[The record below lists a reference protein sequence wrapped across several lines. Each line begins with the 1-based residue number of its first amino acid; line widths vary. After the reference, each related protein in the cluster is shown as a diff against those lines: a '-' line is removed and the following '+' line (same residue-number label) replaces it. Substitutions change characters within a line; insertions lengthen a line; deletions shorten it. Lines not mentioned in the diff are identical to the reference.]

1 MQWTACSKRTC
12 GNDGPS
18 PSHRQRKVPL
28 STPLALADINHPRPM
43 PAPGFGAQSMTTTR
57 SILITVLLAA
67 IVFDRLF
74 WHQGIGINLTLFA
87 VLVLGILLADHGWR
101 HWSTAAKWS
110 AGGAVISAV
119 MVTVHGS
126 IIAIIGAFATLFT
139 CAAFVLSPR
148 VRTTTSALISWAA
161 NLFISPI
168 GLVSAVGETLPS
180 TPSIRKGWRWS
191 RITIVPLIVLF
202 AFFQL
207 YRGGNSKFEAMTAGF
222 MDGFGELLSDFFEE
236 VFTPHTLFFLFAIA
250 FAASL
255 LMRSIGGWLADHES
269 TLSDA
274 MRRVRLKRPHWK
286 MPLGM
291 AALDRERRMAV
302 VLLVLVNA
310 LLLVVNAI
318 DIHWMWFGFELEP
331 GMSLKEFVHEG
342 TWLLIVSILL
352 SMAILL
358 HQFRG
363 NLNFHPNNRTLL
375 VLASAWLVQNFILGI
390 SVFLRNYHYISFHGL
405 AYKRI
410 GVIVFLLLMLV
421 GLVTLYV
428 KIRQRKTFFYLLR
441 MNAWAAFVVL
451 VGLGTIDWDSTIV
464 KFNVAHWNK
473 GEIDVDNYLAMS
485 DKVLPLLYAD
495 KDRVREQMSKHME
508 NEVRWVTQL
517 DPEVFNIELDRRRE
531 LFMQRYEDQ
540 DWQSWTWADERTHR
554 ALLDINMAKD

>member
-1 MQWTACSKRTC
+1 M
-12 GNDGPS
+12 N
-18 PSHRQRKVPL
+18 
-28 STPLALADINHPRPM
+28 
-43 PAPGFGAQSMTTTR
+43 TTR
-57 SILITVLLAA
+57 NILITVLLTA

-74 WHQGIGINLTLFA
+74 WHQGIGVNLTLFA
-87 VLVLGILLADHGWR
+87 LLTLGILLADHGWKQ
-101 HWSTAAKWS
+101 WSPEAKWS
-110 AGGAVISAV
+110 AAGAVISAA

-126 IIAIIGAFATLFT
+126 IIAMIAAFATLFT
-139 CAAFVLSPR
+139 CAAFVLVPR
-148 VRTTTSALISWAA
+148 VRTTTSALITWAA
-161 NLFISPI
+161 NLVMAPV
-168 GLVSAVGETLPS
+168 GLLASVKETLPGM
-180 TPSIRKGWRWS
+180 PFVRNGWRS
-191 RITIVPLIVLF
+191 GRIAIVPVIVLF

-207 YRGGNSKFEAMTAGF
+207 YRGGNSKFNAMTAGF
-222 MDGFGELLSDFFEE
+222 MDGFADLLSRFFED

-255 LMRSIGGWLADHES
+255 LMRSISEWLADHEY

-274 MRRVRLKRPHWK
+274 MTRMRVKRPQWK
-286 MPLGM
+286 LPLGM

-310 LLLVVNAI
+310 LLLLVNAI
-318 DIHWMWFGFELEP
+318 DIHWIWFGFKLEP

-352 SMAILL
+352 SMGILL

-363 NLNFHPNNRTLL
+363 NLNYHPKNRAL
-375 VLASAWLVQNFILGI
+375 VLLASAWLVQNFILGI

-410 GVIVFLLLMLV
+410 GMIVFLALVLV

-441 MNAWAAFVVL
+441 VNAWAAFAML
-451 VGLGTIDWDSTIV
+451 VGLSTMDWDSTIV
-464 KFNVAHWNK
+464 RYNLAHWNQ

-485 DKVLPLLYAD
+485 DKVLPLLYGDLD
-495 KDRVREQMSKHME
+495 KVREQMSKHGE

-517 DPEVFNIELDRRRE
+517 DPEVFAIDLARRKE
-531 LFMQRYEDQ
+531 LFMWRYNDQ

-554 ALLDINMAKD
+554 ALLAMENRTR

>member
-1 MQWTACSKRTC
+1 MNTTMPSAGKTRT
-12 GNDGPS
+12 
-18 PSHRQRKVPL
+18 
-28 STPLALADINHPRPM
+28 
-43 PAPGFGAQSMTTTR
+43 
-57 SILITVLLAA
+57 ILLTVLLVA

-74 WHQGIGINLTLFA
+74 WHQEIGLNLTLFS
-87 VLVLGILLADHGWR
+87 LLCLTILLVDHGWKQ
-101 HWSTAAKWS
+101 WSPAARWS
-110 AGGAVISAV
+110 AAGASLSAV
-119 MVTVHGS
+119 MVVLHGS
-126 IIAIIGAFATLFT
+126 VIATISSFAALLT

-148 VRTTTSALISWAA
+148 VKTTTSALISWAA
-161 NLFISPI
+161 NLFVSPI
-168 GLVSAVGETLPS
+168 GLVSAVGETLPGA
-180 TPSIRKGWRWS
+180 PSLRRGWRWS

-207 YRGGNSKFEAMTAGF
+207 YRGGNSKFNTMTAGF
-222 MDGFGELLSDFFEE
+222 MDGFGELLGDLFEE
-236 VFTPHTLFFLFAIA
+236 VFTPHTLFFLFAIV
-250 FAASL
+250 FASSL
-255 LMRSIGGWLADHES
+255 IMRSIGAWLADHES
-269 TLSDA
+269 SLSDA
-274 MRRVRLKRPHWK
+274 LERVRVKRPHWK
-286 MPLGM
+286 SPLGM

-352 SMAILL
+352 SMGILL
-358 HQFRG
+358 HLFRG
-363 NLNFHPNNRTLL
+363 NLNFHPKNRTLL
-375 VLASAWLVQNFILGI
+375 LLASAWLVQNFILGI

-421 GLVTLYV
+421 GLVTLYL
-428 KIRQRKTFFYLLR
+428 KIRERKTFFYLLR
-441 MNAWAAFVVL
+441 VNAWAAFVML
-451 VGLGTIDWDSTIV
+451 VGLGTIDWDTAIV
-464 KFNVAHWNK
+464 RYNLAHWNQ

-495 KDRVREQMSKHME
+495 TEKVRQQMSKHKE

-517 DPEVFNIELDRRRE
+517 DPEVFDIERDRRKE
-531 LFMQRYEDQ
+531 LFMWRYADQ

-554 ALLDINMAKD
+554 ALLALNGARN

>member
-1 MQWTACSKRTC
+1 M
-12 GNDGPS
+12 
-18 PSHRQRKVPL
+18 
-28 STPLALADINHPRPM
+28 DI
-43 PAPGFGAQSMTTTR
+43 TR
-57 SILITVLLAA
+57 GTLLTVLLVAV
-67 IVFDRLF
+67 VFDRLF
-74 WHQGIGINLTLFA
+74 WHQGVGINLTLFV
-87 VLVLGILLADHGWR
+87 VLVLVILLTDHGWKR
-101 HWSTAAKWS
+101 WSAAAKWS
-110 AGGAVISAV
+110 AAGAFISTV

-126 IIAIIGAFATLFT
+126 TIAIIAAFATLLSCT
-139 CAAFVLSPR
+139 AFVLSPR

-168 GLVSAVGETLPS
+168 GLVSALGEALPS

-207 YRGGNSKFEAMTAGF
+207 YRGGNSKFDAMTAGF

-269 TLSDA
+269 GLNDA
-274 MRRVRLKRPHWK
+274 LKRIRLKRPHWK

-318 DIHWMWFGFELEP
+318 DIHWIWFGFEVEP

-352 SMAILL
+352 SMGILL

-363 NLNFHPNNRTLL
+363 NLNFHPGNRILL
-375 VLASAWLVQNFILGI
+375 LLASAWLVQNFILGL

-441 MNAWAAFVVL
+441 VNAWAAFAML

-464 KFNVAHWNK
+464 RYNLGHWNQ

-495 KDRVREQMSKHME
+495 VEKVRQQMSKHQE

-517 DPEVFNIELDRRRE
+517 DPEVFGIELDRRRE
-531 LFMQRYEDQ
+531 LFIQRCADQ

-554 ALLDINMAKD
+554 ALLALNEKTN